1 MFSLQNF
8 VSGFIATIFTAVSL
22 WLGNTVNNMS
32 KEITKLNVIMEN
44 QIKASDIYNKSIEL
58 LSDRLRNVEIEL
70 SKYSDIRDQIERL
83 RLRMVELE
91 KK

>member
-1 MFSLQNF
+1 
-8 VSGFIATIFTAVSL
+8 
-22 WLGNTVNNMS
+22 MS